1 MHHIR
6 LRVRRDAYTGIA
18 WDALICAKS
27 GSGLYHASGS
37 SPARAIRA
45 AQARSRIYKGL
56 PVRYF
61 NMRRVDR

>member
-37 SPARAIRA
+37 GPDRAIRA
-45 AQARSRIYKGL
+45 VQARSPYKGL